1 MKKLVLSLL
10 TMSTI
15 GLMAQVE
22 GTWKLAPKAGA
33 FGVGPAKGDYSWW
46 SVPEPEVTG
55 VRACQFD
62 DQFVF
67 NADGTFQNIFG
78 NETYREGWQG
88 ADGCGAPVAPHDGKT
103 AAKWSFN
110 MAAKTVTLK
119 GKGAFLGLPKPY
131 NLGELKAP
139 ADAPDSI
146 VYEVTVVDMNN
157 VIIEIKI
164 SEAGAYWKYELTR
177 ETASNTAIKNNMV
190 KVFPNPVN
198 NTLFV
203 NATAAVNQ
211 LTIRDLS
218 GKAVHTQT
226 NVNTEKGIDVSFLN
240 TGAYF
245 ISVETANGTQNAK
258 FIKQ

>member
-1 MKKLVLSLL
+1 MKKLLLSLF

-22 GTWKLAPKAGA
+22 GTWKLTPKAGA

-46 SVPEPEVTG
+46 SVPEPEITG
-55 VRACQFD
+55 ARVCQFD

-67 NADGTFQNIFG
+67 NADGTFQNILG
-78 NETYREGWQG
+78 DKTYIEGWQG
-88 ADGCGAPVAPHDGKT
+88 SDGCGTPVAPHDGKT

-119 GKGAFLGLPKPY
+119 GKGAYLGLPKPY

-146 VYEVTVVDMNN
+146 VYEVTVVDANN

-164 SEAGAYWKYELTR
+164 SAAGAYWKYELTR
-177 ETASNTAIKNNMV
+177 ETASNTAIKNNTV

-203 NATAAVNQ
+203 NANATVNQ

>member
-218 GKAVHTQT
+218 GKAVYTQM
-226 NVNTEKGIDVSFLN
+226 NVNSEKGIDVSFLN

-245 ISVETANGTQNAK
+245 ISIETANGTQNAK